1 MKLEM
6 YSTHAE
12 KYDLVIR
19 DNIYNAHFERPS
31 LQAILGDLN
40 GLNVLDLGC
49 GSGVYAQYLLE
60 HGAELV
66 TCVDVSEEMIGI
78 VSKKFSDK
86 VVAYTQDIGLGLPEE
101 PSEKFD
107 VIISPLV
114 LHYIEDLDVVF
125 KEASRVL
132 KSGGYMAFSTHHPFA
147 DYECS
152 KSGNY
157 FEREAVFETWGTV
170 GEPVEVEFYRR
181 SLTEIME
188 AITNNGLVVSQIS
201 EGKVSDKVKTISQE
215 SYDYLSKKP
224 NFIFIKCEKRT

>member
-31 LQAILGDLN
+31 LQAMLGDLK

-49 GSGVYAQYLLE
+49 GSGVYTQYLLE
-60 HGAELV
+60 QGV
-66 TCVDVSEEMIGI
+66 KQITCVDASKEMIDI
-78 VSKKFSDK
+78 VSRKFGDK
-86 VVAYTQDIGLGLPEE
+86 VVAYSQDVGFGLPDE

-107 VIISPLV
+107 VIISPLM
-114 LHYIEDLDVVF
+114 LHYIEDLNVVF
-125 KEASRVL
+125 REASRVL
-132 KSGGYMAFSTHHPFA
+132 KTGGYMAFSTHHPFA
-147 DYECS
+147 DFECS

-157 FEREAVFETWGTV
+157 FEREVVFETWGTI

-181 SLTEIME
+181 SLTEIMD
-188 AITNNGLVVSQIS
+188 AITTNGLVVSQVS
-201 EGKVSDKVKTISQE
+201 EGKVSDEARNMSQE
-215 SYDYLSKKP
+215 AYDYLSKKP
-224 NFIFIKCEKRT
+224 NFIFIKCYKPT